1 MIGIEQLDVGI
12 LCVTC
17 NQAQYISQAIDSFV
31 TQLTKFTFKIF
42 IIDDASTDETE
53 KIINELIG
61 IHPGL
66 IKYTRN
72 AENIGLISSY
82 VKGLE
87 FLTAKYI
94 AYCDGD
100 DFWTDPL
107 KLEKQVTYMEEN
119 PEVILTHHK
128 DVLLDERGI
137 DYSVYS
143 TVVDSPN
150 LFQVYDTHFISSP
163 SIVCR
168 NIFTSDHLTMMKF
181 AGSGDIAIFALAAV
195 MGKID
200 YINESMA
207 CYRLAKG
214 AQTSNFYSNARREIC
229 NINYVMLL
237 NNTYGC
243 RFDNQLLQKLVLVLN
258 KHSHALSRL
267 SVYQR
272 FKIKVKN
279 AILLYGNIPTSP
291 LRRAQLLFNYII
303 N

>member
-1 MIGIEQLDVGI
+1 MNGIEQLDVGI
-12 LCVTC
+12 LCVTY

-31 TQLTKFTFKIF
+31 TQHTKFTFKIF

-66 IKYTRN
+66 IKYNRN

-82 VKGLE
+82 IKGLE
-87 FLTAKYI
+87 LLTSKYI

-143 TVVDSPN
+143 TVVDTPN

-168 NIFTSDHLTMMKF
+168 NIFTSNHLTMMKF

-200 YINESMA
+200 YINECMA

-237 NNTYGC
+237 NNLYG
-243 RFDNQLLQKLVLVLN
+243 RRYDSQLVQKLAIVLKKN
-258 KHSHALSRL
+258 SQALSCL

-279 AILLYGNIPTSP
+279 AILLYGNIPISP